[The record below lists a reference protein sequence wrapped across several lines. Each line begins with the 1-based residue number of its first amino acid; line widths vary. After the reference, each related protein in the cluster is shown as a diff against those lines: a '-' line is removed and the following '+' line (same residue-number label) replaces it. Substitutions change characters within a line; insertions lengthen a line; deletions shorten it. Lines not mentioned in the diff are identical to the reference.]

1 MPSALVADTHAAIWY
16 ILDDPRL
23 STDARNEMES
33 AAQSGLPIYVPSIT
47 LVEIVY
53 LVEKGRFTEELIRR
67 LLEAL
72 RNPNN
77 VLCLAPLDL
86 SVVQALQQ
94 IPREQVPDMPD
105 RIIAATAL
113 ALELPLVTRDGK
125 IMASKVK
132 TIW

>member
-1 MPSALVADTHAAIWY
+1 
-16 ILDDPRL
+16 
-23 STDARNEMES
+23 MES

-53 LVEKGRFTEELIRR
+53 LVEKRRFPEELIHR

-72 RNPNN
+72 QNPNN

-86 SVVQALQQ
+86 SAAQALRQ
-94 IPREQVPDMPD
+94 IPREQVPDIPD

-113 ALELPLVTRDGK
+113 ALEPPLITRDGK
-125 IMASKVK
+125 ITASNV
-132 TIW
+132 TTLW